1 MAERLLFA
9 VFGACRHAFGFFC
22 VVISAIEFLAVVGV
36 AIDAIFATDGA
47 RRILIGDAEEVPIAL
62 AGVGKRR
69 FVASRAIDI
78 WHVDA
83 TPIDAF
89 RSASFVA
96 RGKCPN
102 ETLFGHR
109 TLRFERQCAKCLLGR
124 IVIVPAL
131 AIDIAFVG
139 AGLETIPVFGWGVG
153 AYSCA
158 TIAHVNSIIRFAL
171 RLRTRKEAVIVAK
184 FEVWRPLTNVAH
196 FDIFEF
202 RGVFVDARAVGRAD
216 FAIAALASDAF
227 AGDARLARSGARR
240 FAVACRVRFVDAFAV
255 LANFFVFASARYR
268 TRIGIDAMFVIAHL
282 AIATFGIADAFFD
295 FIFIDALAVLT
306 NFRFICAWICVVAF
320 GFVDAFF
327 VFTNF
332 CLICAWICVVAFGLR
347 FARLLCVTKPA
358 FANDTRIAWFAVGNF
373 IDANAIVAILIA
385 IATWHGVGA
394 CGGIGAGS
402 IEAAVTTDAFIVC
415 GTRFAICLFGC
426 WRRFIDAFAVIASL
440 IIVDTW
446 FCRPTL
452 GFGNA
457 KAILTNIASV
467 AISMI
472 RARFGVVGSRTT
484 RR

>member
-9 VFGACRHAFGFFC
+9 VFGACRHAFGFFF
-22 VVISAIEFLAVVGV
+22 VVIGAIEFLAVVGV
-36 AIDAIFATDGA
+36 AVDAIFATDDA
-47 RRILIGDAEEVPIAL
+47 RLILIGDAEEVPIAL

-78 WHVDA
+78 GHVDA

-96 RGKCPN
+96 RGKRPN

-109 TLRFERQCAKCLLGR
+109 TLRFERQCARCLLGR

-158 TIAHVNSIIRFAL
+158 TIAHADGIIRFAL

-184 FEVWRPLTNVAH
+184 FEVWRPLTNVAY

-216 FAIAALASDAF
+216 FTIATLASDAF
-227 AGDARLARSGARR
+227 AGDACLARCGARR
-240 FAVACRVRFVDAFAV
+240 LAVARRVRFVDAFAV
-255 LANFFVFASARYR
+255 LADFFVFASARYR
-268 TRIGIDAMFVIAHL
+268 TRIGIDALFVIAHL
-282 AIATFGIADAFFD
+282 AIAAFGIADAFFD
-295 FIFIDALAVLT
+295 FVFIDAFAVLT
-306 NFRFICAWICVVAF
+306 DFRFICAWIGVVAF

-327 VFTNF
+327 ILTNF
-332 CLICAWICVVAFGLR
+332 CLICAWIGVVAFGLR

-358 FANDTRIAWFAVGNF
+358 FANDTRIAGFAVGNF
-373 IDANAIVAILIA
+373 IDADAIVAILIA
-385 IATWHGVGA
+385 IATWH
-394 CGGIGAGS
+394 
-402 IEAAVTTDAFIVC
+402 
-415 GTRFAICLFGC
+415 
-426 WRRFIDAFAVIASL
+426 
-440 IIVDTW
+440 
-446 FCRPTL
+446 
-452 GFGNA
+452 
-457 KAILTNIASV
+457 
-467 AISMI
+467 
-472 RARFGVVGSRTT
+472 
-484 RR
+484 